1 MDIFSTTVYAAG
13 NAGGQQADAA
23 SMISMFLPFVLI
35 IAVMYFLM
43 IRPQKKREKLTR
55 EMLAGLIVGDKIV
68 TIGGVVGKIV
78 QIKDDD
84 IVVETGGAAGKCCI
98 KFQRSSVRE
107 VLKPAAE

>member
-1 MDIFSTTVYAAG
+1 MPSEAGAGAMLQPILMLLIF
-13 NAGGQQADAA
+13 
-23 SMISMFLPFVLI
+23 F
-35 IAVMYFLM
+35 AVMYFLM

>member
-1 MDIFSTTVYAAG
+1 MLQPILMLVIF
-13 NAGGQQADAA
+13 
-23 SMISMFLPFVLI
+23 F
-35 IAVMYFLM
+35 AVMYFLM